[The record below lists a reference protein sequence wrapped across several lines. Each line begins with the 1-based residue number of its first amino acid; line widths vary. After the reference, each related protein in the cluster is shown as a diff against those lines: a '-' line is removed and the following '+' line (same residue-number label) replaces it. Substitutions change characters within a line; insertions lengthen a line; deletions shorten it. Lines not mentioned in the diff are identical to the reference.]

1 MSAHH
6 GDEVGHPTLPG
17 HLEPIDPAPYLDAL
31 ATRFGIDPHI
41 LSERFRFFRS
51 GGRNLAA
58 VAATLD
64 VPEAIQIRFTGIRLL
79 RTAMATP
86 KPTSEAVPLLGVL
99 ATRHTV
105 HLRADEVDAVRRH
118 EDFLVETGR
127 IRDYQA
133 PGFVIAVFRD
143 IPVALV
149 SALPYTA
156 SPQGDDTPSSG
167 RPSSDRASSDRVLL
181 RSWYPK
187 RRLGH
192 LAE

>member
-1 MSAHH
+1 MSTRRR
-6 GDEVGHPTLPG
+6 DDVGHPALPR
-17 HLEPIDPAPYLDAL
+17 HLEPIDAAAYLDAL
-31 ATRFGIDPHI
+31 AERFGIDPEVLGARYH
-41 LSERFRFFRS
+41 FYRS

-64 VPEAIQIRFTGIRLL
+64 VPGTIQIRFTGVRLL

-86 KPTSEAVPLLGVL
+86 KPTSEAVPLLGAL

-105 HLRADEVDAVRRH
+105 HLRAEEIDAVRRH
-118 EDFLVETGR
+118 EEFLVETDR
-127 IRDYQA
+127 IQGYQA

-149 SALPYTA
+149 SAIPYPA
-156 SPQGDDTPSSG
+156 APHEVDTT
-167 RPSSDRASSDRVLL
+167 SSDRVLL

-192 LAE
+192 LEA